1 MLISIAVDYRHANV
15 ETRERF
21 HLSEARIARLH
32 ARGMHHEVRELVCVS
47 TCNRSEIYAW
57 TASNDPATPAA
68 FDHAVTA
75 IARAWMGSKSE
86 ARALLAIA
94 KRRAGLDVAR
104 RSLRIAAGLESQV
117 MGDGQILG
125 QLRESYRVAA
135 AAGSAGSVLHRL
147 FDTALRTGKRVQ
159 NETAF
164 AAGRRSVGAEAAAVA
179 HARFGQLAHA
189 RVVVIGCGKT
199 GQSVARQMQKLG
211 ARDLVLINRS
221 TKRAEALAVE
231 VGGRAAPYEAMHVE
245 VAMADVAIA
254 ATAATEPVVMYGPLR
269 TARENCGTAT
279 YPLLLM
285 DLAMPRNID
294 PALAGV
300 PGVTL
305 ADLDALHLPVL
316 AAEEARRNAAPSAEA
331 IVEAELEDFVEWVAA
346 AAAREAIRPLAQALT
361 EICRRELTF
370 AAGDQVAAHATDRIV
385 AKLLARP
392 MTKLRTAIAHGEA
405 LHAFTMTLDSLF
417 AGPPVDSPRESGRE
431 ALREIARD
439 GASDNARTN
448 GRARARARSASVIQ
462 PSAVLQPGNT

>member
-15 ETRERF
+15 ATRERF
-21 HLSEARIARLH
+21 HLSDARIERLYAKEMH
-32 ARGMHHEVRELVCVS
+32 ADIREVVCVS
-47 TCNRSEIYAW
+47 TCNRSEVYAW

-75 IARAWMGSKSE
+75 IARTWMGSK
-86 ARALLAIA
+86 AGAQQLLAA
-94 KRRAGLDVAR
+94 AQRTGGLDVAR
-104 RSLRIAAGLESQV
+104 RAMRIAAGLESQV

-125 QLRESYRVAA
+125 QLKGAYRSASEA
-135 AAGSAGSVLHRL
+135 HAAGPVLHRL

-159 NETAF
+159 HETSLT
-164 AAGRRSVGAEAAAVA
+164 AGRRSVGAEASSLA
-179 HARFGQLAHA
+179 HARFGNLAHA

-199 GQSVARQMQKLG
+199 GQSVARQLMKLG
-211 ARDLVLINRS
+211 ARDIVCINRS
-221 TKRAEALAVE
+221 PKRADALAAE

-254 ATAATEPVVMYGPLR
+254 ATAATEPVVMFQQLR

-294 PALAGV
+294 PLIAGQ

-305 ADLDALHLPVL
+305 ADLDALHIPVL
-316 AAEEARRNAAPSAEA
+316 AAEEMRRAAVPSAEA
-331 IVEAELEDFVEWVAA
+331 IVESELEGFVEWVAA

-370 AAGDQVAAHATDRIV
+370 AAGDAVAAHATDRIV

-417 AGPPVDSPRESGRE
+417 AGPSAEPALVGARAPARLAGRRTSPRS
-431 ALREIARD
+431 
-439 GASDNARTN
+439 S
-448 GRARARARSASVIQ
+448 
-462 PSAVLQPGNT
+462 

>member
-15 ETRERF
+15 ATRERF
-21 HLSEARIARLH
+21 HLSEARIAKLYAREMH
-32 ARGMHHEVRELVCVS
+32 ADIRELVCVS

-75 IARAWMGSKSE
+75 IARTWMGSKSE
-86 ARALLAIA
+86 AQALLAA
-94 KRRAGLDVAR
+94 GRRQGGLEVAR
-104 RSLRIAAGLESQV
+104 RALRIAAGLESAV

-125 QLRESYRVAA
+125 QLKTAYRDAD
-135 AAGSAGSVLHRL
+135 AAGAAGAVLHRL

-159 NETAF
+159 NETSLT
-164 AAGRRSVGAEAAAVA
+164 AGRRSVGAEAAALA
-179 HARFGQLAHA
+179 HARFGNLAHA

-199 GQSVARQMQKLG
+199 GQSVARQLMKLG
-211 ARDLVLINRS
+211 ARDIVCINRS
-221 TKRAEALAVE
+221 PKRADALAAE

-254 ATAATEPVVMYGPLR
+254 ATAATEPVVMFQQLR

-279 YPLLLM
+279 YPLLLL

-294 PALAGV
+294 PALAGQ

-305 ADLDALHLPVL
+305 SDLDALHIPVL
-316 AAEEARRNAAPSAEA
+316 AAEEMRKAAAPAADA
-331 IVEAELEDFVEWVAA
+331 IVESELESFVEWVAA
-346 AAAREAIRPLAQALT
+346 AAARDAIRPLAQALT

-370 AAGDQVAAHATDRIV
+370 AAGDAVAAHATDRIV

-392 MTKLRTAIAHGEA
+392 MSKLRTAIAHGEA

-417 AGPPVDSPRESGRE
+417 AGPAPVPVPSPRR
-431 ALREIARD
+431 AIRTAAR
-439 GASDNARTN
+439 R
-448 GRARARARSASVIQ
+448 
-462 PSAVLQPGNT
+462 PSPRNP

>member
-15 ETRERF
+15 ATRERF
-21 HLSEARIARLH
+21 HLSEARITKLYSREVH
-32 ARGMHHEVRELVCVS
+32 AEVRELVCVS

-68 FDHAVTA
+68 FDHAVRA
-75 IARAWMGSKSE
+75 IARAWMGSKTE
-86 ARALLAIA
+86 AQALLASA
-94 KRRAGLDVAR
+94 KVRGGLDVAR
-104 RSLRIAAGLESQV
+104 RALRIASGLDSQV

-125 QLRESYRVAA
+125 QLRDSYRVAA
-135 AAGSAGSVLHRL
+135 DEGAAGSVLHRL

-159 NETAF
+159 HETSLT
-164 AAGRRSVGAEAAAVA
+164 AGRRSVGAEAAAVA
-179 HARFGQLAHA
+179 HDRFGNLAHA

-199 GQSVARQMQKLG
+199 GQSTARQLMKLG
-211 ARDLVLINRS
+211 ARDIVCINRS
-221 TKRAEALAVE
+221 PKRAEALAAE

-245 VAMADVAIA
+245 VAMADVAIT
-254 ATAATEPVVMYGPLR
+254 ATAAAEPVVMYSQLR

-279 YPLLLM
+279 YPLLLL

-294 PALAGV
+294 PALAGA

-305 ADLDALHLPVL
+305 ADLDSLHLPVL
-316 AAEEARRNAAPSAEA
+316 AAEEMRKASAPAAEA
-331 IVEAELEDFVEWVAA
+331 IVESELESFVEWVSA
-346 AAAREAIRPLAQALT
+346 AAARDAIRPLAEALT

-370 AAGDQVAAHATDRIV
+370 AAGDAVAAHATDRIV

-417 AGPPVDSPRESGRE
+417 AGPAPAAIGRSLKSPAAARRRTSPRS
-431 ALREIARD
+431 
-439 GASDNARTN
+439 
-448 GRARARARSASVIQ
+448 
-462 PSAVLQPGNT
+462 P

>member
-1 MLISIAVDYRHANV
+1 MLISIAVDFRHANV
-15 ETRERF
+15 ATRERF
-21 HLSEARIARLH
+21 HLSEARIEKLYAREL
-32 ARGMHHEVRELVCVS
+32 GGTVRELVCVA

-57 TASNDPATPAA
+57 TSAHDPATPAA

-75 IARAWMGSKSE
+75 IAKAWMGTKAD
-86 ARALLAIA
+86 ARVLLSVA

-104 RSLRIAAGLESQV
+104 RALRIAAGLDSQV
-117 MGDGQILG
+117 VGDGQILG
-125 QLRESYRVAA
+125 QLRESYRHAA
-135 AAGSAGSVLHRL
+135 AAGAAGSVLHRL

-159 NETAF
+159 HETSLT
-164 AAGRRSVGAEAAAVA
+164 AGRRSVGAEAAALA
-179 HARFGQLAHA
+179 HARFGNLAHA

-199 GQSVARQMQKLG
+199 GQSVARQLHKLG
-211 ARDLVLINRS
+211 ARDIVCINRS
-221 TKRAEALAVE
+221 PRRAETLAAE

-254 ATAATEPVVMYGPLR
+254 ATAAAEPVVMHQQLR

-279 YPLLLM
+279 YPLLLV

-305 ADLDALHLPVL
+305 ADLDALHIPVL
-316 AAEEARRNAAPSAEA
+316 AAEEMRKAAMPAADA
-331 IVEAELEDFVEWVAA
+331 IVEAELESFVEWVSA
-346 AAAREAIRPLAQALT
+346 AAARDAIRPLAQALT

-370 AAGDQVAAHATDRIV
+370 AAGDEVAAHATDRIV

-392 MTKLRTAIAHGEA
+392 MSKLRTAIAHGEA

-417 AGPPVDSPRESGRE
+417 AGPAPAPQAVRSTGARPRR
-431 ALREIARD
+431 R
-439 GASDNARTN
+439 
-448 GRARARARSASVIQ
+448 
-462 PSAVLQPGNT
+462 P